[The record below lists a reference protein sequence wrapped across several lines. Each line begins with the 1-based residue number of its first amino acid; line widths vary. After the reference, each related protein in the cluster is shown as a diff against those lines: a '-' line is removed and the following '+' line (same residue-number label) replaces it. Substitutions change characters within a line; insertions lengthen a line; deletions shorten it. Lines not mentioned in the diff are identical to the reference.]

1 MENAIERQNPPHAK
15 LSQFGHSASFLLR
28 QCVRRMIAVGKPRE
42 AWGPGSGSDC
52 ETTRGRFRS

>member
-1 MENAIERQNPPHAK
+1 
-15 LSQFGHSASFLLR
+15 
-28 QCVRRMIAVGKPRE
+28 MIAVGKPRE